1 MTNKISSKKLP
12 QLRYILY
19 PIVFVIILAFDIY
32 ILVETLKMQKSNY
45 QCKCAQVWFLK
56 QVSNS
61 IITIISL
68 QLGIFVLSL
77 IMNAISH
84 HHHILSNVLRLLS
97 VVLFI
102 VQIYYIIMMVSLIAK
117 LDTIKCVCVDPWFKS
132 LMTYYAGI
140 RVFLLLIVLMVFII
154 LLVNKNK

>member
-1 MTNKISSKKLP
+1 MTKKISSKNIPKI
-12 QLRYILY
+12 RSILY

-45 QCKCAQVWFLK
+45 DCKCAQVWFLK

-84 HHHILSNVLRLLS
+84 HHILSNVLRLLS

-102 VQIYYIIMMVSLIAK
+102 VQIYYIIMMVSLIGK

-132 LMTYYAGI
+132 LMTYYAGVRI
-140 RVFLLLIVLMVFII
+140 FLLLIVLMVFIM
-154 LLVNKNK
+154 LLVNRNK